1 MSRLKYFVRETLV
14 SLRRNVM
21 MTIAG
26 IMTVFISLMLFGG
39 ILVVVHAVDHGT
51 STWRHNVE
59 LEVWM
64 NVKATQPEIDAV
76 QADLKADPQVKS
88 IHFVSHEEAW
98 TTFQQIEHGNKALLE
113 SVGPTDLPVSFLVV
127 PTDAKLT
134 PDVAAR
140 FSGSTG
146 VNQVTT
152 ADKQVKALLNGIRI
166 VRDLFFAMAAVL
178 LAASVFLI
186 VNTIRL
192 ATYAR
197 RREIEVMKLVGASNW
212 FVRVPFLAEG
222 FVQGAIGA
230 GLAFGGVY
238 LLESWLGGVL
248 ARSKN
253 NVFSTFYLTHTDAL
267 SIGIIVLVIGVAIGT
282 IGSMIGIRRFLDA

>member
-1 MSRLKYFVRETLV
+1 LSRLKYFIRETLV

-39 ILVVVHAVDHGT
+39 ILVVVRAVDHGT

-64 NVKATQPEIDAV
+64 NVKATSPEIEAV
-76 QADLKADPQVKS
+76 RAELTRDPQVKS
-88 IHFVSHEEAW
+88 THFVSHAEAW
-98 TTFQQIEHGNKALLE
+98 SIFKQIEHGNRALLE
-113 SVGPTDLPVSFLVV
+113 SVTPNDLPVSFLVV
-127 PTDAKLT
+127 PTDAKFT
-134 PDVAAR
+134 EDVASR
-140 FSGSTG
+140 FAGRTG
-146 VNQVTT
+146 VLNVTT
-152 ADKQVKALLNGIRI
+152 ADKQVRALLNGIRI

-230 GLAFGGVY
+230 GLAFGGVF

-248 ARSKN
+248 GRSKN
-253 NVFSTFYLTHTDAL
+253 LFSTFYLSSADAL
-267 SIGIIVLVIGVAIGT
+267 SIGIIVLIIGVAIGT
-282 IGSMIGIRRFLDA
+282 IGSMIGIRRFLEV

>member
-1 MSRLKYFVRETLV
+1 MSRLRYFVRETLI

-39 ILVVVHAVDHGT
+39 ILVVVRAVDHGT

-64 NVKATQPEIDAV
+64 NLKATNPEIAAV
-76 QADLKADPQVKS
+76 KSELAADPQVKKV
-88 IHFVSHEEAW
+88 HFVSHAEAW
-98 TTFQQIEHGNKALLE
+98 NDFRQIEHGNHTLLE
-113 SVGPTDLPVSFLVV
+113 AVGPNDLPVSFLVV
-127 PTDAKLT
+127 PTDAKFT
-134 PDVAAR
+134 QDVAGR
-140 FSGSTG
+140 FAGRTG
-146 VNQVTT
+146 VKTVTT
-152 ADKQVKALLNGIRI
+152 ADKQVKAILHGIRI

-212 FVRVPFLAEG
+212 FVRVPFIAEG

-230 GLAFGGVY
+230 GLAFGGVF
-238 LLESWLGGVL
+238 LLESWLSGVM
-248 ARSKN
+248 ARSRN
-253 NVFSTFYLTHTDAL
+253 LFSTFYLSHADAL
-267 SIGIIVLVIGVAIGT
+267 SIGIVVLVIGIAIGT
-282 IGSMIGIRRFLDA
+282 IGSMIGIRRFLEV

>member
-1 MSRLKYFVRETLV
+1 
-14 SLRRNVM
+14 M
-21 MTIAG
+21 MTVAG

-39 ILVVVHAVDHGT
+39 ILIVVRAVDHGT

-59 LEVWM
+59 LEVFM
-64 NVKATQPEIDAV
+64 QVKATTPQIATIQSE
-76 QADLKADPQVKS
+76 LTADPEVKS
-88 IHFVSHEEAW
+88 VSFVSHEKAW
-98 TTFQQIEHGNKALLE
+98 EIYKTIERANPAALE
-113 SVGPTDLPVSFLVV
+113 SVRPSDLPVSFLVV
-127 PTDAKLT
+127 PKDAKFT
-134 PDVAAR
+134 PDVASR
-140 FSGSTG
+140 FSGRSG
-146 VNQVTT
+146 VDKVAT
-152 ADKQVKALLNGIRI
+152 ADKQVKALLKGIRI

-230 GLAFGGVY
+230 GLAFGGVF

-248 ARSKN
+248 ARSKGL
-253 NVFSTFYLTHTDAL
+253 FSTFYLSHADAL
-267 SIGIIVLVIGVAIGT
+267 SIGVIVLVIGV
-282 IGSMIGIRRFLDA
+282 GSMIGIRRFLEV

>member
-1 MSRLKYFVRETLV
+1 LSRLRYFVRETLI

-21 MTIAG
+21 MTVAG
-26 IMTVFISLMLFGG
+26 IMTVFISLTLFGG
-39 ILVVVHAVDHGT
+39 ILVVERAVDHGT

-64 NVKATQPEIDAV
+64 EVKATGPQIATIKSELA
-76 QADLKADPQVKS
+76 ADPQVKS
-88 IHFVSHEEAW
+88 ASFVSHEKAW
-98 TTFQQIEHGNKALLE
+98 EIFKQIEHDNPTALE
-113 SVGPTDLPVSFLVV
+113 SVTPADLPVSYLVV
-127 PTDAKLT
+127 PKDAKFT
-134 PDVAAR
+134 PDVATR
-140 FSGSTG
+140 FTG
-146 VNQVTT
+146 RAGVDKVTT
-152 ADKQVKALLNGIRI
+152 ADKQVKALLKGIHIARAI
-166 VRDLFFAMAAVL
+166 FWAMAGVL

-230 GLAFGGVY
+230 GLAFGGVF

-253 NVFSTFYLTHTDAL
+253 LFSTFYLGSADAFFAG
-267 SIGIIVLVIGVAIGT
+267 SIVLVIGISIGVL
-282 IGSMIGIRRFLDA
+282 GSLIGIRRFLEA

>member
-1 MSRLKYFVRETLV
+1 MSRLKYFVRETLI

-39 ILVVVHAVDHGT
+39 ILVVVRAVDHGT

-64 NVKATQPEIDAV
+64 NVKATSPEIA
-76 QADLKADPQVKS
+76 AIKGELARDPQVKS
-88 IHFVSHEEAW
+88 VHYRDHAEAW
-98 TTFQQIEHGNKALLE
+98 KIFKQIEHGNRALLE
-113 SVGPTDLPVSFLVV
+113 SVTPNDLPVSFLVV

-134 PDVAAR
+134 KDVAGR
-140 FSGSTG
+140 FAGRTG
-146 VNQVTT
+146 VHHVTT
-152 ADKQVKALLNGIRI
+152 ADKQVRALLNGIRI
-166 VRDLFFAMAAVL
+166 VRNLFFAMAAVL

-230 GLAFGGVY
+230 GLAFGGVF

-248 ARSKN
+248 RRSRN
-253 NVFSTFYLTHTDAL
+253 LFSTFYLSHSDAL
-267 SIGIIVLVIGVAIGT
+267 SIGMIVLVIGVAIGT
-282 IGSMIGIRRFLDA
+282 IGSMIGIRRFLEV

>member
-1 MSRLKYFVRETLV
+1 
-14 SLRRNVM
+14 M

-26 IMTVFISLMLFGG
+26 IMTVFISLTLFGG
-39 ILVVVHAVDHGT
+39 ILVVERAVDHGT

-64 NVKATQPEIDAV
+64 DVKATGPQIATIKNELAS
-76 QADLKADPQVKS
+76 DPQVKS
-88 IHFVSHEEAW
+88 IHFVSHTEAYSI
-98 TTFQQIEHGNKALLE
+98 FKKLERGNHALLE
-113 SVGPTDLPVSFLVV
+113 SITPENLPVSFLVV
-127 PTDAKLT
+127 PKDAKFT
-134 PDVAAR
+134 PNVAGR
-140 FSGSTG
+140 FSGRSG
-146 VNQVTT
+146 VSNVTT
-152 ADKQVKALLNGIRI
+152 ADKQIKALLHGIHI
-166 VRDLFFAMAAVL
+166 VRAIFWAMAGVL

-230 GLAFGGVY
+230 GLAFGGVF

-253 NVFSTFYLTHTDAL
+253 LFSTFYLGSADAFFA
-267 SIGIIVLVIGVAIGT
+267 GIIVLVIGISIGVL
-282 IGSMIGIRRFLDA
+282 GSLIGIRRFLEA

>member
-1 MSRLKYFVRETLV
+1 MSRLTYFLRETLI

-39 ILVVVHAVDHGT
+39 ILVVVRAVDHGT

-64 NVKATQPEIDAV
+64 QVKATDPEIA
-76 QADLKADPQVKS
+76 AIRAELGRDPQVKS
-88 IHFVSHEEAW
+88 IKFVNHDQAW
-98 TTFQQIEHGNKALLE
+98 KIFKQIERGNRALLE
-113 SVGPTDLPVSFLVV
+113 SVRPQDLPVSFLVV
-127 PTDAKLT
+127 PTDAKFT
-134 PDVAAR
+134 QNVADR
-140 FSGSTG
+140 FTGRTG
-146 VNQVTT
+146 VDNVTT
-152 ADKQVKALLNGIRI
+152 ADKQIKALLHGIRVLRLI
-166 VRDLFFAMAAVL
+166 FWGMAAVL

-230 GLAFGGVY
+230 GLAFGGVF

-253 NVFSTFYLTHTDAL
+253 LFSTFYLGTADAFFAG
-267 SIGIIVLVIGVAIGT
+267 SIVLVIGIAIGVL
-282 IGSMIGIRRFLDA
+282 GSLIGIRRFLEV

>member
-1 MSRLKYFVRETLV
+1 LSRLKYFLRETLV

-39 ILVVVHAVDHGT
+39 ILVVVRAVDHGT
-51 STWRHNVE
+51 STWRHSVE
-59 LEVWM
+59 LEVFM
-64 NVKATQPEIDAV
+64 RVRATDPEIA
-76 QADLKADPQVKS
+76 AIGSELKADPQVKS
-88 IHFVSHEEAW
+88 VSYIDHQKAYKIYK
-98 TTFQQIEHGNKALLE
+98 TIERNNSSAIE
-113 SVGPTDLPVSFLVV
+113 SIRPSDLPVSFLVV
-127 PTDAKLT
+127 PTDAKFT
-134 PDVAAR
+134 PDVALR
-140 FSGSTG
+140 FSGRTG
-146 VNQVTT
+146 VDKVAT

-230 GLAFGGVY
+230 GLACGGVF

-253 NVFSTFYLTHTDAL
+253 VFSTFYLSSSDAS
-267 SIGIIVLVIGVAIGT
+267 SIGIIVLLIGVGIGT
-282 IGSMIGIRRFLDA
+282 IGSMIGIRRFLEA

>member
-1 MSRLKYFVRETLV
+1 MSRLRYFVRETLI

-39 ILVVVHAVDHGT
+39 ILIVVRAVDHGT
-51 STWRHNVE
+51 ATWRHNVE

-64 NVKATQPEIDAV
+64 DVKATQPETDAIR
-76 QADLKADPQVKS
+76 AELARDPQVKS
-88 IHFVSHEEAW
+88 VHFVTHDEAW
-98 TTFQQIEHGNKALLE
+98 KIFKKIERGNRGLLE
-113 SVGPTDLPVSFLVV
+113 TVRPKDLPVSFLVV
-127 PTDAKLT
+127 PTDAQLT
-134 PDVAAR
+134 GDVASR
-140 FSGSTG
+140 FAGRTG
-146 VNQVTT
+146 VDNVTT
-152 ADKQVKALLNGIRI
+152 ADKQVRALLNGIRI
-166 VRDLFFAMAAVL
+166 VRNLFFAMAAVL

-230 GLAFGGVY
+230 GLAFGGVF

-248 ARSKN
+248 SRSRN
-253 NVFSTFYLTHTDAL
+253 LFSTFYLSHADAL

-282 IGSMIGIRRFLDA
+282 IGSMIGIRRFLEA

>member
-1 MSRLKYFVRETLV
+1 VSRLKYFVRETLV

-39 ILVVVHAVDHGT
+39 ILVVVRAVDHGT

-64 NVKATQPEIDAV
+64 NVKSTQPEIDAI

-88 IHFVSHEEAW
+88 THFVSHEEAW
-98 TTFQQIEHGNKALLE
+98 KIFKQIEHDNKTLLE
-113 SVGPTDLPVSFLVV
+113 SVGPNDLPVSFLVV
-127 PTDAKLT
+127 PTDAKFT
-134 PDVAAR
+134 AQVASR
-140 FSGSTG
+140 FIGRNG
-146 VNQVTT
+146 VHDVTT

-248 ARSKN
+248 SRSRN
-253 NVFSTFYLTHTDAL
+253 LFSTFYLTSTDAL
-267 SIGIIVLVIGVAIGT
+267 SIGIIVLVIGIAIGT
-282 IGSMIGIRRFLDA
+282 IGSMIGIRRFLEA

>member
-1 MSRLKYFVRETLV
+1 VSRLKYFIRETLV

-39 ILVVVHAVDHGT
+39 ILVVVRAVDHGT

-64 NVKATQPEIDAV
+64 DVKATAPEIEAIKTEL
-76 QADLKADPQVKS
+76 ARDPEVKS
-88 IHFVSHEEAW
+88 IHFVSHAEAW
-98 TTFQQIEHGNKALLE
+98 KIFKQIEHGNRALLE
-113 SVGPTDLPVSFLVV
+113 SVGPNDLPVSFLVV

-134 PDVAAR
+134 QEVAGR
-140 FSGSTG
+140 FAGRTG
-146 VNQVTT
+146 VLNVTT
-152 ADKQVKALLNGIRI
+152 ADKQVRALLNGIRI

-230 GLAFGGVY
+230 GLAFGGVF

-248 ARSKN
+248 SRSKN
-253 NVFSTFYLTHTDAL
+253 LFSTFYLTSSDAM
-267 SIGIIVLVIGVAIGT
+267 SIGIIVLVIGIGIGT
-282 IGSMIGIRRFLDA
+282 IGSMIGIRRFLEV

>member
-39 ILVVVHAVDHGT
+39 ILVVVRAVDHGT

-64 NVKATQPEIDAV
+64 NVKATQPEIDAIT
-76 QADLKADPQVKS
+76 ADLKADPQVKS
-88 IHFVSHEEAW
+88 FHFVSHEEAW
-98 TTFQQIEHGNKALLE
+98 KIFKQIEQDQKELLE
-113 SVGPTDLPVSFLVV
+113 SVGPSDLPVSFLVV

-134 PDVAAR
+134 DQVASR
-140 FSGSTG
+140 FEGRTG
-146 VNQVTT
+146 VDTVTT
-152 ADKQVKALLNGIRI
+152 ATKQVKALLNGIRI
-166 VRDLFFAMAAVL
+166 VRDLFFAMASVL

-248 ARSKN
+248 AHSKN
-253 NVFSTFYLTHTDAL
+253 LFSTFYLTHADAL
-267 SIGIIVLVIGVAIGT
+267 SIGIIVLVIGIAIGT
-282 IGSMIGIRRFLDA
+282 IGSMIGIRRFLEV

>member
-1 MSRLKYFVRETLV
+1 VSRLKYFIRETLI

-39 ILVVVHAVDHGT
+39 ILIVVRAVDHGT

-64 NVKATQPEIDAV
+64 NVKATGPEIEAIRSEL
-76 QADLKADPQVKS
+76 AGDPQVKS
-88 IHFVSHEEAW
+88 IHFRNHAEAW
-98 TTFQQIEHGNKALLE
+98 KVFKQIEHGNRALLE
-113 SVGPTDLPVSFLVV
+113 SIKPEDLPESFLVV

-134 PDVAAR
+134 KDVASR
-140 FSGSTG
+140 FAGRTG
-146 VNQVTT
+146 VHHVTT
-152 ADKQVKALLNGIRI
+152 ADKQVRALLNGIRI
-166 VRDLFFAMAAVL
+166 VRNLFFAMAAVL

-230 GLAFGGVY
+230 GLAFGGVF

-248 ARSKN
+248 SRSRN
-253 NVFSTFYLTHTDAL
+253 LFSTFYLTHADAL

-282 IGSMIGIRRFLDA
+282 IGSLIGIRRFLEA

>member
-1 MSRLKYFVRETLV
+1 VSRLRYFIRETLI

-39 ILVVVHAVDHGT
+39 ILVVVRAVDHGT

-64 NVKATQPEIDAV
+64 DTKATNPEIATIKSEL
-76 QADLKADPQVKS
+76 AADPQVKS
-88 IHFVSHEEAW
+88 VEFVSHAKAW
-98 TTFQQIEHGNKALLE
+98 EIFKQIEHDNHALLE
-113 SVGPTDLPVSFLVV
+113 SVTPNDLPVSFLVV
-127 PTDAKLT
+127 PTDAKFT
-134 PDVAAR
+134 ADVAGR
-140 FSGSTG
+140 FTGRTG
-146 VNQVTT
+146 VKNVTT

-230 GLAFGGVY
+230 GLAFGGVF

-253 NVFSTFYLTHTDAL
+253 LFSTFYLSHTDAL
-267 SIGIIVLVIGVAIGT
+267 SIGIIVLVIGIGIGT
-282 IGSMIGIRRFLDA
+282 IGSMIGIRRFLEV

>member
-1 MSRLKYFVRETLV
+1 MSRLKYFVRETLI

-21 MTIAG
+21 MTVAG

-39 ILVVVHAVDHGT
+39 ILVVKRAVDHGT
-51 STWRHNVE
+51 ATWRHNVE

-64 NVKATQPEIDAV
+64 NVKASNSQISEIRSALDS
-76 QADLKADPQVKS
+76 DPQVEKV
-88 IHFVSHEEAW
+88 HFVTHQEA
-98 TTFQQIEHGNKALLE
+98 FNLFKKIEADNKALLE
-113 SVGPTDLPVSFLVV
+113 SVRPNDLPVSFLVT
-127 PTDAKLT
+127 PKDAKFT
-134 PDVAAR
+134 PDVASR
-140 FSGSTG
+140 FAGRPG

-152 ADKQVKALLNGIRI
+152 ADKQVRALLNGIRI
-166 VRDLFFAMAAVL
+166 ARDIFWAMAAVL
-178 LAASVFLI
+178 LAASMFLI

-197 RREIEVMKLVGASNW
+197 RREVEVMKLVGASNW

-238 LLESWLGGVL
+238 FLESWLGGVL
-248 ARSKN
+248 HRSRN
-253 NVFSTFYLTHTDAL
+253 LFSTFYLTHSDAL
-267 SIGIIVLVIGVAIGT
+267 SIGLVVLLIGIAIGT
-282 IGSMIGIRRFLDA
+282 IGSMIGIRRFLEV

>member
-39 ILVVVHAVDHGT
+39 ILVVVRAVDHGT

-64 NVKATQPEIDAV
+64 DVKATSPEIAAIK
-76 QADLKADPQVKS
+76 ADLGRDPQVKS
-88 IHFVSHEEAW
+88 VHFVSHDEAW
-98 TTFQQIEHGNKALLE
+98 TIFKKIEHGNRALLE
-113 SVGPTDLPVSFLVV
+113 SVRPQDLPVSFLVV

-134 PDVAAR
+134 QDVAGR
-140 FSGSTG
+140 FAGRTG
-146 VNQVTT
+146 VRNVTT
-152 ADKQVKALLNGIRI
+152 ADKQVRAILHGIRI
-166 VRDLFFAMAAVL
+166 VRNLFFAMAAVL

-230 GLAFGGVY
+230 GLAFGGVF
-238 LLESWLGGVL
+238 LLESWLSGVL
-248 ARSKN
+248 ARSRN
-253 NVFSTFYLTHTDAL
+253 LFSTFYLSQSDAF
-267 SIGIIVLVIGVAIGT
+267 SIGIVVLIIGVAIGT
-282 IGSMIGIRRFLDA
+282 IGSMIGIRRFLEV

>member
-1 MSRLKYFVRETLV
+1 VSRLKYFVRETLV

-39 ILVVVHAVDHGT
+39 ILIVVRAVDHGT

-59 LEVWM
+59 IEVFM
-64 NVKATQPEIDAV
+64 EVKATQPEIDAIR
-76 QADLKADPQVKS
+76 ADLKADPQVKS
-88 IHFVSHEEAW
+88 IKFVSHEDAW
-98 TTFQQIEHGNKALLE
+98 KIFKQIERDDKTLLE
-113 SVGPTDLPVSFLVV
+113 SIGPNNLPVSFLVI
-127 PTDAKLT
+127 PTDAKFT
-134 PDVAAR
+134 QEVASR
-140 FSGSTG
+140 FIGRTG
-146 VNQVTT
+146 VAKVET

-248 ARSKN
+248 SRSKN
-253 NVFSTFYLTHTDAL
+253 LFSTFYLTHADAV
-267 SIGIIVLVIGVAIGT
+267 SIGIIVLVIGIAIGT
-282 IGSMIGIRRFLDA
+282 IGSMIGIRRFLEV

>member
-1 MSRLKYFVRETLV
+1 VSRLKYFVRETLV

-39 ILVVVHAVDHGT
+39 ILVVVRAVDHGT

-64 NVKATQPEIDAV
+64 NVKATQPEIDAI

-98 TTFQQIEHGNKALLE
+98 KIFKQIEHNKALLE
-113 SVGPTDLPVSFLVV
+113 SIGPNDLPVSFLVV
-127 PTDAKLT
+127 PTDAKYTQL
-134 PDVAAR
+134 VASR
-140 FSGSTG
+140 FEGRNG
-146 VNQVTT
+146 VKTVTT

-248 ARSKN
+248 AHSRN
-253 NVFSTFYLTHTDAL
+253 LFSTFYLTHTDAL

-282 IGSMIGIRRFLDA
+282 IGSMIGIRRFLEA

>member
-1 MSRLKYFVRETLV
+1 LSRLRYFVRETLI

-21 MTIAG
+21 MTVAG

-39 ILVVVHAVDHGT
+39 ILVVVKAVDHGT

-59 LEVWM
+59 LEIFM
-64 NVKATQPEIDAV
+64 NVKASDPEIGAV
-76 QADLKADPQVKS
+76 RTDLLADPQVKS
-88 IHFVSHEEAW
+88 FTFVGHQQAWQIYKTIERGNASALEA
-98 TTFQQIEHGNKALLE
+98 IRP
-113 SVGPTDLPVSFLVV
+113 SDLPVSFLVV
-127 PTDAKLT
+127 PKDAKFT
-134 PDVAAR
+134 PDVAGR
-140 FSGSTG
+140 FAGRVG
-146 VNQVTT
+146 VDKIATP
-152 ADKQVKALLNGIRI
+152 DKQVKAMLKGIRI

-212 FVRVPFLAEG
+212 FVRVPFIAEG

-238 LLESWLGGVL
+238 LLESWLSGVI

-253 NVFSTFYLTHTDAL
+253 LFSTFYLTNSDAI
-267 SIGIIVLVIGVAIGT
+267 SIGIIVLIIGIAIGT
-282 IGSMIGIRRFLDA
+282 IGSMIGIRRFLEV

>member
-1 MSRLKYFVRETLV
+1 LSRLRYFVRETLI

-39 ILVVVHAVDHGT
+39 ILIVVRAVDHGT

-64 NVKATQPEIDAV
+64 DVKSTNPQIAAIKTELGQ
-76 QADLKADPQVKS
+76 DPQVKS
-88 IHFVSHEEAW
+88 AHFVSHAEAW
-98 TTFQQIEHGNKALLE
+98 SIFKQIEHGNRALLE
-113 SVGPTDLPVSFLVV
+113 SVGPNDLPVSFLVV
-127 PTDAKLT
+127 PTDAKFT
-134 PDVAAR
+134 PDVAGR
-140 FSGSTG
+140 FQGRSGVS
-146 VNQVTT
+146 QVTT

-230 GLAFGGVY
+230 GLAFGGVF

-253 NVFSTFYLTHTDAL
+253 LFSTFYLSHADAL
-267 SIGIIVLVIGVAIGT
+267 SIGIIVLIIGVAIGT
-282 IGSMIGIRRFLDA
+282 IGSMIGIRRFLEV

>member
-1 MSRLKYFVRETLV
+1 VP
-14 SLRRNVM
+14 
-21 MTIAG
+21 
-26 IMTVFISLMLFGG
+26 
-39 ILVVVHAVDHGT
+39 
-51 STWRHNVE
+51 
-59 LEVWM
+59 
-64 NVKATQPEIDAV
+64 PEGA
-76 QADLKADPQVKS
+76 S
-88 IHFVSHEEAW
+88 
-98 TTFQQIEHGNKALLE
+98 
-113 SVGPTDLPVSFLVV
+113 
-127 PTDAKLT
+127 
-134 PDVAAR
+134 R
-140 FSGSTG
+140 FSGAVG

-253 NVFSTFYLTHTDAL
+253 VFST
-267 SIGIIVLVIGVAIGT
+267 
-282 IGSMIGIRRFLDA
+282 

>member
-1 MSRLKYFVRETLV
+1 VSRLKYFIRETLI

-39 ILVVVHAVDHGT
+39 ILIVVRAVDHGT

-64 NVKATQPEIDAV
+64 NVKATNPEIEAV
-76 QADLKADPQVKS
+76 RAELTRDPQVKS
-88 IHFVSHEEAW
+88 VKFVSHEAAW
-98 TTFQQIEHGNKALLE
+98 KIFKKIEQGNRALLE
-113 SVGPTDLPVSFLVV
+113 SVRPQDLPVSFLVV
-127 PTDAKLT
+127 PIDAKLT
-134 PDVAAR
+134 QDVAGR
-140 FSGSTG
+140 FAGSTG
-146 VNQVTT
+146 VRTVTT
-152 ADKQVKALLNGIRI
+152 ADKQVRAILHGIRI
-166 VRDLFFAMAAVL
+166 VRNLFFAMAAVL

-230 GLAFGGVY
+230 GLAFGGVF

-248 ARSKN
+248 SRSRN
-253 NVFSTFYLTHTDAL
+253 LFSTFYLSNADAL
-267 SIGIIVLVIGVAIGT
+267 SIGIIVLVIGVGIGT
-282 IGSMIGIRRFLDA
+282 IGSMIGIRRFLEA

>member
-1 MSRLKYFVRETLV
+1 MSRLRYFLRETLI

-39 ILVVVHAVDHGT
+39 ILVVVRAVDHGT

-64 NVKATQPEIDAV
+64 DTKATGPEIA
-76 QADLKADPQVKS
+76 AIKAELGRDPQVKS
-88 IHFVSHEEAW
+88 IKFVSHEAAW
-98 TTFQQIEHGNKALLE
+98 KIFKQIEHGNRALLE
-113 SVGPTDLPVSFLVV
+113 SVRPQDLPVSFLVV
-127 PTDAKLT
+127 PTDAKFT
-134 PDVAAR
+134 QDVAGR
-140 FSGSTG
+140 FTGRTG
-146 VNQVTT
+146 VHNVTT
-152 ADKQVKALLNGIRI
+152 ADKQIKALLHGIRVLRLI
-166 VRDLFFAMAAVL
+166 FWGMAAVL

-230 GLAFGGVY
+230 GLAFGGVF

-253 NVFSTFYLTHTDAL
+253 LFSTFYLGTADAFFAGFVVL
-267 SIGIIVLVIGVAIGT
+267 FIGIAIGVL
-282 IGSMIGIRRFLDA
+282 GSLIGIRRFLDA

>member
-1 MSRLKYFVRETLV
+1 MSRLKYFTRETLI

-39 ILVVVHAVDHGT
+39 ILIVVRAVDHGT

-64 NVKATQPEIDAV
+64 NVKATSPEIEAIRSEL
-76 QADLKADPQVKS
+76 ARDPQVKS
-88 IHFVSHEEAW
+88 IHFRNHAEAW
-98 TTFQQIEHGNKALLE
+98 KVFKQIEHGNRALLE
-113 SVGPTDLPVSFLVV
+113 SIKPEDLPESFLVV

-134 PDVAAR
+134 NDVASR
-140 FSGSTG
+140 FAGRTG
-146 VNQVTT
+146 VHHVTT
-152 ADKQVKALLNGIRI
+152 ADKQVRALLNGIRI
-166 VRDLFFAMAAVL
+166 VRNLFFAMAAVL

-230 GLAFGGVY
+230 GLAFGGVF

-248 ARSKN
+248 SRSRN
-253 NVFSTFYLTHTDAL
+253 LFSTFYLTHADAL
-267 SIGIIVLVIGVAIGT
+267 SIGIIVLIIGVAIGT
-282 IGSMIGIRRFLDA
+282 IGSLIGIRRFLEA

>member
-1 MSRLKYFVRETLV
+1 MSRLKYFTRETLI

-39 ILVVVHAVDHGT
+39 ILVVKRAVDHGT
-51 STWRHNVE
+51 STWRHNVA

-64 NVKATQPEIDAV
+64 EVKATDPEIA
-76 QADLKADPQVKS
+76 AIKAELNRDPQVKS
-88 IHFVSHEEAW
+88 VKFVSHDDAYRI
-98 TTFQQIEHGNKALLE
+98 FKQIEHRNRALLE
-113 SVGPTDLPVSFLVV
+113 SIKPEDLPVSFLVV
-127 PTDAKLT
+127 PTDVKLT
-134 PDVAAR
+134 QDVASR
-140 FSGSTG
+140 FGGRTG
-146 VNQVTT
+146 VDNVTT
-152 ADKQVKALLNGIRI
+152 ADKQVKALLHGIRI
-166 VRDLFFAMAAVL
+166 ARDIFWGMAGVL

-230 GLAFGGVY
+230 GLAFGGVV
-238 LLESWLGGVL
+238 LLESWLSGVL

-253 NVFSTFYLTHTDAL
+253 LFSTFYLTSSDAM
-267 SIGIIVLVIGVAIGT
+267 SIGILVLVIGVGIGT
-282 IGSMIGIRRFLDA
+282 IGSLIGIRRFLEV

>member
-1 MSRLKYFVRETLV
+1 
-14 SLRRNVM
+14 M

-26 IMTVFISLMLFGG
+26 IMTVFISLTLFGG
-39 ILVVVHAVDHGT
+39 ILVVERAVDHGT

-64 NVKATQPEIDAV
+64 NVKATGPQIAEIKTE
-76 QADLKADPQVKS
+76 LEHDPQVKS
-88 IHFVSHEEAW
+88 IHFVSHTEAYSI
-98 TTFQQIEHGNKALLE
+98 FKKFEQGNHALLE
-113 SVGPTDLPVSFLVV
+113 SVGPNDLPVSFLVV
-127 PTDAKLT
+127 PKDAKFT
-134 PDVAAR
+134 AGVAGR
-140 FSGSTG
+140 FTGRTG
-146 VNQVTT
+146 VKTVTT
-152 ADKQVKALLNGIRI
+152 ADKQIKALLHGIHILRAI
-166 VRDLFFAMAAVL
+166 FWAMAGVL

-253 NVFSTFYLTHTDAL
+253 LFSTFYLGSADAFFA
-267 SIGIIVLVIGVAIGT
+267 GIIVLVIGISIGVL
-282 IGSMIGIRRFLDA
+282 GSLIGIRRFLEA

>member
-1 MSRLKYFVRETLV
+1 
-14 SLRRNVM
+14 M

-39 ILVVVHAVDHGT
+39 ILVVKRAVDHGT
-51 STWRHNVE
+51 ATWRHNVE

-64 NVKATQPEIDAV
+64 EVKATEPEIA
-76 QADLKADPQVKS
+76 AIKAELARDPQVKS
-88 IHFVSHEEAW
+88 IEFVSHEKAYSI
-98 TTFQQIEHGNKALLE
+98 FKQIEHGNRALLE
-113 SVGPTDLPVSFLVV
+113 SIKPEDLPVSFLVV
-127 PTDAKLT
+127 PTDVKLT
-134 PDVAAR
+134 QSVAAR
-140 FSGSTG
+140 FSGRTG
-146 VNQVTT
+146 VHNVTT
-152 ADKQVKALLNGIRI
+152 ADKQVRALLHGIRI
-166 VRDLFFAMAAVL
+166 ARDIFWGMAGVL

-212 FVRVPFLAEG
+212 FVRVPFIAEG

-230 GLAFGGVY
+230 GLAFGGVF

-248 ARSKN
+248 SRSKN
-253 NVFSTFYLTHTDAL
+253 LFSTFYLTSSDAL

-282 IGSMIGIRRFLDA
+282 IGSLIGIRRFLEV